1 MGKSLVISVKQALD
15 NLLPVVMF
23 ASDKGKGVL
32 PIYSH
37 VLLKC
42 TAKGLVAIS
51 GNGAQFTCRTVS
63 HDNTEEC
70 EVCIEGAKLRTIL
83 TSYKDQPETQ
93 SVTITFDDDAGT
105 GAVIKCGRS
114 KLNLNVVD
122 PSTYPSPDKVNPE
135 NVFEA
140 IMPFRVWRD
149 SLLGCSHAVA
159 QNDARH
165 YLNGMC
171 IRFND
176 GQFTVISSDGHRLS
190 RVLNNTVTAGRS
202 IEAILPRR
210 FLDMISIIPKGTSD
224 IRIRI
229 DSRMIEITWNG
240 GQLRSQL
247 VDGRYPNIDPFFSGE
262 AINHF
267 KVDRQQ
273 LLSALLRLRATV
285 DDSRPAIV
293 IAPEKSG
300 ELRVSTEGLGQV
312 ETGEDFITAEIFSDF
327 TPMALNINYL
337 SESLNSFS
345 DETLFFSKSLKGIGS
360 HGVSHVMIKGAGEK
374 TDIIVPINR

>member
-1 MGKSLVISVKQALD
+1 MGKSLVFSVKQAVD

-42 TAKGLVAIS
+42 TAKGLVAMS
-51 GNGAQFTCRTVS
+51 SNGAQFTCRTVS

-83 TSYKDQPETQ
+83 SSYKDQSETQ
-93 SVTITFDDDAGT
+93 SVTITFDDGAS
-105 GAVIKCGRS
+105 AVIKCGRS
-114 KLNLNVVD
+114 KLSLNVVD
-122 PSTYPSPDKVNPE
+122 PTTYPSPDKVNLE

-140 IMPFRVWRD
+140 IMPFQVWRD

-176 GQFTVISSDGHRLS
+176 GLFTVISSDGHRLS
-190 RVLNNTVTAGRS
+190 RVLSNTVTVGCS
-202 IEAILPRR
+202 IEVILPRR

-247 VDGRYPNIDPFFSGE
+247 VDGRYPNIDPFFSGD

-293 IAPEKSG
+293 IAPEQSS

-312 ETGEDFITAEIFSDF
+312 ETGEDFITAEILNDF

-345 DETLFFSKSLKGIGS
+345 DKTLYFSKSPQ
-360 HGVSHVMIKGAGEK
+360 GVGHVLIKGEGEK

>member
-1 MGKSLVISVKQALD
+1 MGKSLVISVREAVD

-63 HDNTEEC
+63 NDNTEEC

-93 SVTITFDDDAGT
+93 SVTITFDDAGAGINDA

-114 KLNLNVVD
+114 KLSLNVVD

-149 SLLGCSHAVA
+149 SLLSCSHAVA

-176 GQFTVISSDGHRLS
+176 SQFTVISSDGHRLS
-190 RVLNNTVTAGRS
+190 RVLNNAVAAGRS

-210 FLDMISIIPKGTSD
+210 FLDMTSIIPKSTSD

-247 VDGRYPNIDPFFSGE
+247 VEGRYPNIDPFFSGT

-293 IAPEKSG
+293 IAPEQSG

-312 ETGEDFITAEIFSDF
+312 ETGEDFIAAEILSEF
-327 TPMALNINYL
+327 TPIALNINYL
-337 SESLNSFS
+337 SDSLNSFS
-345 DETLFFSKSLKGIGS
+345 DETLFFSKSPQ
-360 HGVSHVMIKGAGEK
+360 GVGHVLIKGAGEK